1 MSLSKY
7 VSTKETTNLARVVR
21 IILGPCTDLLR
32 DVLSKEMS
40 PVALS
45 HNVTTFLNNLPK
57 QTKSPINKRQEQLVH
72 GGNFL
77 NFDITLLYVLLRNIC
92 PIQPHLNQWGNAPS
106 QGDRSLSANIE
117 RIHLVRNQYAHSP
130 SISDYNY
137 EHSWNIIFQAVKE
150 IEGYLGTSTTYQDAL
165 TEIRSCSMDIEE
177 EQKYLQKLQIIEQL
191 QNDFDN
197 LKGTVYLNQEF
208 CKIG

>member
-1 MSLSKY
+1 M
-7 VSTKETTNLARVVR
+7 
-21 IILGPCTDLLR
+21 
-32 DVLSKEMS
+32 
-40 PVALS
+40 
-45 HNVTTFLNNLPK
+45 
-57 QTKSPINKRQEQLVH
+57 
-72 GGNFL
+72 

-137 EHSWNIIFQAVKE
+137 EHSWKIIFQAVKE